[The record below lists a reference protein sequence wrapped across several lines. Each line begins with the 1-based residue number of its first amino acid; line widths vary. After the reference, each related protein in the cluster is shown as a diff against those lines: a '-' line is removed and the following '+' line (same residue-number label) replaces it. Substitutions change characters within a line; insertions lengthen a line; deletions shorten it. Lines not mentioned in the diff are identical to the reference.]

1 MDFTFSP
8 EQMAL
13 QGRARVFAEQ
23 YLFPFEQEV
32 QDTNALSAESSK
44 TIRSAVLEAGF
55 NAVNHLRED
64 GGQEYSLVNQCLVFE
79 EFGKA
84 TNMLGLQ
91 PWMPAY
97 CLRFGT
103 MEQREQ
109 YLRPAIRGEIRE
121 AFLVTEPQSGSD
133 AGG

>member
-13 QGRARVFAEQ
+13 QARARARAFAEDH
-23 YLFPFEQEV
+23 LFPHEQEV
-32 QDTNALSAESSK
+32 QDTNALSDASRAA
-44 TIRSAVLEAGF
+44 IREAVLAAKF
-55 NAVNHLRED
+55 NAVSHLRED
-64 GGQEYSLVNQCLVFE
+64 GGQEYSLVDQCLVLE

-103 MEQREQ
+103 DEQRNE

-121 AFLVTEPQSGSD
+121 ASW
-133 AGG
+133 